1 MRISTS
7 TALYELFMFLII
19 EITANV
25 VSIGA
30 SIDAMVKIGYVI
42 EYVRIIVGFLCHQLR
57 NVCFG
62 DETTPK
68 VLSVSSRI
76 KYLIVAIKRR
86 R

>member
-1 MRISTS
+1 MMTPTS

-19 EITANV
+19 ENTANV

-30 SIDAMVKIGYVI
+30 SIDATAKIGYVI

-62 DETTPK
+62 DETNPK
-68 VLSVSSRI
+68 LLSVSLRI
-76 KYLIVAIKRR
+76 KHFVVAIKRIR
-86 R
+86 